1 MIEIVLTQYSGKIVG
16 PIARLIGYI
25 MNSLYMFLND
35 VFGIQN
41 IAVCIVL
48 FTFIIYFLMMPLT
61 YKQQKFSRLTQEMQ
75 PEINAIR
82 EKYKN
87 KKDQASMQKMN
98 EETQMVYEKYGVS
111 AMGSCIQ
118 MLINFPIFI
127 AMYQVIQNVPAYVNT
142 VKDVYLGLVD
152 KIVNVNGFKEIMEKV
167 VTNANVAAK
176 LNFENATTT
185 SNSIIDVLYSLPSA
199 GWDILRDNFS
209 GLTDVITSTEAAVQ
223 HMNNFFGINIANS
236 PMNLISSGWKEKDFI
251 LIFGAILIPLFSYLS
266 QVLNIKLM
274 STNVAANAGA
284 AGDNNDAMAKQM
296 KTMNT
301 MMPLI
306 SLVMVFSVPVGAG
319 IYWIAGSV
327 IRSIQQVALNY
338 HFKNLDLDAIIEK
351 NKEKVKKKKE
361 KQGIREN
368 QIKNAARINTKKI
381 SEPIDTAEK
390 EEKLRQTAEYARSA
404 RKGSLL
410 EKANMVKDF
419 NERNNK

>member
-1 MIEIVLTQYSGKIVG
+1 MAEIILTQYSGKIIG

-61 YKQQKFSRLTQEMQ
+61 YKQQKFSRLTQVMQ

-87 KKDQASMQKMN
+87 KKDQVSMQKMN
-98 EETQMVYEKYGVS
+98 EETQAVYEKYGVS
-111 AMGSCIQ
+111 AMGSCVQ

-127 AMYQVIQNVPAYVNT
+127 AMYNVVRNVPAYVGS
-142 VKDVYLGLVD
+142 VKLVYTGLVD
-152 KIVNVNGFKEIMEKV
+152 KIVNVDGFQNLMEKV
-167 VTNANVAAK
+167 VTDSNVATK
-176 LNFENATTT
+176 LNFTDAATT
-185 SNSIIDVLYSLPSA
+185 SNSIIDVLYALPSA
-199 GWDILRDNFS
+199 GWDVLRDNFG
-209 GLTDVITSTEAAVQ
+209 GLTDAITSVEASVQ

-236 PMNLISSGWKEKDFI
+236 PLNLISAGWDSKDFI
-251 LIFGAILIPLFSYLS
+251 LIIGAILIPLISYLS
-266 QVLNIKLM
+266 QVINIKLM
-274 STNVAANAGA
+274 PTSAASAT
-284 AGDNNDAMAKQM
+284 GDENDAMARQM
-296 KTMNT
+296 KTMNRV
-301 MMPLI
+301 MPLF

-351 NKEKVKKKKE
+351 NKEKAKKKKE

-368 QIKNAARINTKKI
+368 QIANAARLNTKKI
-381 SEPIDTAEK
+381 SEPVVTEEK
-390 EEKLRQTAEYARSA
+390 EELLRRTAEYAKNA
-404 RKGSLL
+404 KKGSLL
-410 EKANMVKDF
+410 EKANMVKEF

>member
-1 MIEIVLTQYSGKIVG
+1 MAEIVLTQYSGKIVG

-61 YKQQKFSRLTQEMQ
+61 YKQQKFSKLTQVMQ

-87 KKDQASMQKMN
+87 KKDQVSMQKMN

-111 AMGSCIQ
+111 PMGSCVQ

-127 AMYQVIQNVPAYVNT
+127 AMYQVIRNVPAYVDS
-142 VKDVYLGLVD
+142 VKDIYLGLVD
-152 KIVNVNGFKEIMEKV
+152 KIVNVNGFQSLMEKV
-167 VTNANVAAK
+167 VEDGNAAAS
-176 LNFENATTT
+176 LNFETAATT
-185 SNSIIDVLYSLPSA
+185 SNSIIDVLYALPSA
-199 GWDILRDNFS
+199 GWDVLRDNFS
-209 GLTDVITSTEAAVQ
+209 GLADVITSTETAVQ

-236 PMNLISSGWKEKDFI
+236 PINLISSGWKEKDFI
-251 LIFGAILIPLFSYLS
+251 LIIGAILIPLFSYLS

-274 STNVAANAGA
+274 PTTNTANAS
-284 AGDNNDAMAKQM
+284 GDNNDAMARQM

-301 MMPLI
+301 MMPLL
-306 SLVMVFSVPVGAG
+306 SLLMVFSVPVGAG

-327 IRSIQQVALNY
+327 IRSIQQVAFNR

-368 QIKNAARINTKKI
+368 QIANAARMNTKKI
-381 SEPIDTAEK
+381 SEPVDTEKK
-390 EEKLRQTAEYARSA
+390 EEILRKTAEYAKRSEEHT
-404 RKGSLL
+404 SELQSPS
-410 EKANMVKDF
+410 
-419 NERNNK
+419 

>member
-1 MIEIVLTQYSGKIVG
+1 MAEIILTQYPGKIIG

-48 FTFIIYFLMMPLT
+48 FTFIIYFLIMPLT
-61 YKQQKFSRLTQEMQ
+61 YKQQKFSRLTQVMQ

-98 EETQMVYEKYGVS
+98 EETQAVYEKYGVS
-111 AMGSCIQ
+111 AMGSCVQ

-127 AMYQVIQNVPAYVNT
+127 AMYNVVRNVPAYVGS
-142 VKDVYLGLVD
+142 VKLVYTGLVN
-152 KIVNVNGFKEIMEKV
+152 KIVNVDGFKNLMEKV
-167 VTNANVAAK
+167 VTDSSVATK
-176 LNFENATTT
+176 LDFTDAVTT
-185 SNSIIDVLYSLPSA
+185 SNSIIDVLYALPST
-199 GWDILRDNFS
+199 GWDVLRDNFG
-209 GLTDVITSTEAAVQ
+209 GLTDAITSVEASVQ

-236 PMNLISSGWKEKDFI
+236 PMNLISTGWDSKDFL
-251 LIFGAILIPLFSYLS
+251 LIIGAILIPLISYLS
-266 QVLNIKLM
+266 QVINIKLM
-274 STNVAANAGA
+274 PTSAASAT
-284 AGDNNDAMAKQM
+284 GDENDAMARQM
-296 KTMNT
+296 KTMNRV
-301 MMPLI
+301 MPLF

-327 IRSIQQVALNY
+327 IRSIQQIALNY

-351 NKEKVKKKKE
+351 NKEKAKKKKE
-361 KQGIREN
+361 KQGIHEN
-368 QIKNAARINTKKI
+368 QIANAARINTKKI
-381 SEPIDTAEK
+381 SETVITEEK
-390 EEKLRQTAEYARSA
+390 EEKLRQTAEYAKSA

-410 EKANMVKDF
+410 EKANMVRDF

>member
-1 MIEIVLTQYSGKIVG
+1 MAEIVLTQYSGKIVG

-41 IAVCIVL
+41 IAICIIL
-48 FTFIIYFLMMPLT
+48 FTFIIYFLMTPLT
-61 YKQQKFSRLTQEMQ
+61 YKQQKFSKLTQVMQ

-98 EETQMVYEKYGVS
+98 EETQSVYEKYGVS
-111 AMGSCIQ
+111 PMGSCVQ

-127 AMYQVIQNVPAYVNT
+127 AMYQVIRNVPAYVDS

-152 KIVNVNGFKEIMEKV
+152 KIVDVNGFQGIMEKV
-167 VTNANVAAK
+167 VSESTVAAK
-176 LNFENATTT
+176 LDFGSATTT
-185 SNSIIDVLYSLPSA
+185 SNSIIDVLYALPSA

-209 GLTDVITSTEAAVQ
+209 GLADVITSTEAAVQ

-236 PMNLISSGWKEKDFI
+236 PLNLITSGWKEKNFI
-251 LIFGAILIPLFSYLS
+251 LIIGAIMIPLFSYLS
-266 QVLNIKLM
+266 QVVNIKLM
-274 STNVAANAGA
+274 PTSASTSDKDG
-284 AGDNNDAMAKQM
+284 NDAMARQM

-301 MMPLI
+301 MMPLF
-306 SLVMVFSVPVGAG
+306 SLIMVFSVPVGAG

-327 IRSIQQVALNY
+327 IRSIQQLVLNR

-351 NKEKVKKKKE
+351 NKEKAKKKKE

-368 QIKNAARINTKKI
+368 QISNTAR
-381 SEPIDTAEK
+381 
-390 EEKLRQTAEYARSA
+390 
-404 RKGSLL
+404 
-410 EKANMVKDF
+410 M
-419 NERNNK
+419 NKRF

>member
-1 MIEIVLTQYSGKIVG
+1 MAEIVLTQYSGKIVG

-35 VFGIQN
+35 VFNVQN
-41 IAVCIVL
+41 IAVCIIL
-48 FTFIIYFLMMPLT
+48 FTIIIYFLMMPLT
-61 YKQQKFSRLTQEMQ
+61 YKQQKFSKLTQVMQ

-87 KKDQASMQKMN
+87 KKDQVSMQKMN
-98 EETQMVYEKYGVS
+98 EETQLVYEKYGVS
-111 AMGSCIQ
+111 PMGSCVQ

-127 AMYQVIQNVPAYVNT
+127 AMYQVIRNVPAYVDS
-142 VKDVYLGLVD
+142 VKDVYLNLVD
-152 KIVNVNGFKEIMEKV
+152 KVVNVDGFQKIMEKV
-167 VTNANVAAK
+167 VADVNVAAN

-185 SNSIIDVLYSLPSA
+185 SNSIIDVLYALPST
-199 GWDILRDNFS
+199 GWDVLRDNFS
-209 GLTDVITSTEAAVQ
+209 GLSDVITSTEAAVQ

-236 PMNLISSGWKEKDFI
+236 PLNLITSGWKEKDFI
-251 LIFGAILIPLFSYLS
+251 LIIGAILIPLFSYLS

-274 STNVAANAGA
+274 PTSASNASG
-284 AGDNNDAMAKQM
+284 NENDTMARQM

-301 MMPLI
+301 MMPLL

-319 IYWIAGSV
+319 IYWIAGSL
-327 IRSIQQVALNY
+327 IRSVQQVVLNR
-338 HFKNLDLDAIIEK
+338 HFKNLDLEAIVEK
-351 NKEKVKKKKE
+351 NKEKIKKKKE

-368 QIKNAARINTKKI
+368 QIANAARINTKKI
-381 SEPIDTAEK
+381 SEPVNTAEK
-390 EEKLRQTAEYARSA
+390 EERLRETAELAKNA

-410 EKANMVKDF
+410 DRANMVKEF

>member
-1 MIEIVLTQYSGKIVG
+1 MAEIVLTQYSGKIVG

-61 YKQQKFSRLTQEMQ
+61 YKQQKFSKLTQVMQ

-87 KKDQASMQKMN
+87 KKDQVSMQKMN

-111 AMGSCIQ
+111 PMGSCVQ

-127 AMYQVIQNVPAYVNT
+127 AMYQVIRNVPAYVDS
-142 VKDVYLGLVD
+142 VKDIYLGLVD
-152 KIVNVNGFKEIMEKV
+152 KIVNVNGFQSLMEKV
-167 VTNANVAAK
+167 VEDGNAAAS
-176 LNFENATTT
+176 LNFETAATT
-185 SNSIIDVLYSLPSA
+185 SNSIIDVLYALPSA
-199 GWDILRDNFS
+199 GWDVLRDNFS
-209 GLTDVITSTEAAVQ
+209 GLADVITSTETAVQ

-236 PMNLISSGWKEKDFI
+236 PINLISSGWKEKDFI
-251 LIFGAILIPLFSYLS
+251 LIIGAILIPLFSYLS

-274 STNVAANAGA
+274 PTTNTANAS
-284 AGDNNDAMAKQM
+284 GDNNDAMARQM

-301 MMPLI
+301 MMPLL
-306 SLVMVFSVPVGAG
+306 SLLMVFSVPVGAG

-327 IRSIQQVALNY
+327 IRSIQQVAFNR

-368 QIKNAARINTKKI
+368 QIANAARMNTKKI
-381 SEPIDTAEK
+381 SEPVDTEKK
-390 EEKLRQTAEYARSA
+390 EEILRKTAEYAKSA

-410 EKANMVKDF
+410 ERANMVKDF

>member
-1 MIEIVLTQYSGKIVG
+1 MAGIVLTQYSGKIVG

-61 YKQQKFSRLTQEMQ
+61 YKQQKFSKLTQVMQ

-98 EETQMVYEKYGVS
+98 EETQSVYEKYGVS
-111 AMGSCIQ
+111 PMGSCVQ

-127 AMYQVIQNVPAYVNT
+127 AMYQVIRNVPAYVDS

-152 KIVNVNGFKEIMEKV
+152 KIVDVNGFQGIMEKV
-167 VTNANVAAK
+167 VSDSSVAAK
-176 LNFENATTT
+176 LDFSSATTT
-185 SNSIIDVLYSLPSA
+185 SNSIIDVLYALPSA

-209 GLTDVITSTEAAVQ
+209 GLADVITSTEAAVQ

-236 PMNLISSGWKEKDFI
+236 PLNLITSGWKEKDFI
-251 LIFGAILIPLFSYLS
+251 LIIGAIMIPLFSYLS
-266 QVLNIKLM
+266 QVVNIKLM
-274 STNVAANAGA
+274 PTSTSDALKDG
-284 AGDNNDAMAKQM
+284 NDAMARQM

-301 MMPLI
+301 MMPLF
-306 SLVMVFSVPVGAG
+306 SLIMVFSVPVGAG

-327 IRSIQQVALNY
+327 IRSIQQLVLNR

-351 NKEKVKKKKE
+351 NKEKAKKKKE
-361 KQGIREN
+361 KQGIHEN
-368 QIKNAARINTKKI
+368 QISNTARMNTRKI
-381 SEPIDTAEK
+381 SEPVVTEEK
-390 EEKLRQTAEYARSA
+390 EEKLRQTAEYAKSA
-404 RKGSLL
+404 KKGSLL
-410 EKANMVKDF
+410 EKANMVRDF
-419 NERNNK
+419 NERNNR

>member
-1 MIEIVLTQYSGKIVG
+1 LAGIVLTQYSGKIVG

-61 YKQQKFSRLTQEMQ
+61 YKQQKFSKLTQVMQ

-98 EETQMVYEKYGVS
+98 EETQSVYEKYGVS
-111 AMGSCIQ
+111 PMGSCVQ

-127 AMYQVIQNVPAYVNT
+127 AMYQVIRNVPAYVDS

-152 KIVNVNGFKEIMEKV
+152 KIVDVNGFQGIMEKV
-167 VTNANVAAK
+167 VSDSSVAAK
-176 LNFENATTT
+176 LDFSSATTT
-185 SNSIIDVLYSLPSA
+185 SNSIIDVLYALPSA

-209 GLTDVITSTEAAVQ
+209 GLADVITSTEAAVQ

-236 PMNLISSGWKEKDFI
+236 PLNLITSGWKEKDFI
-251 LIFGAILIPLFSYLS
+251 LIIGAIMIPLFSYLS
-266 QVLNIKLM
+266 QVVNIKLM
-274 STNVAANAGA
+274 PTSTSDALKDG
-284 AGDNNDAMAKQM
+284 NDAMARQM

-301 MMPLI
+301 MMPLF
-306 SLVMVFSVPVGAG
+306 SLIMVFSVPVGAG

-327 IRSIQQVALNY
+327 IRSIQQLVLNR

-351 NKEKVKKKKE
+351 NKEKAKKKKE
-361 KQGIREN
+361 KQGIHEN
-368 QIKNAARINTKKI
+368 QISNTARMNTRKI
-381 SEPIDTAEK
+381 SEPVVTEEK
-390 EEKLRQTAEYARSA
+390 EEKLRQTAEYAKSA
-404 RKGSLL
+404 KKGSLL
-410 EKANMVKDF
+410 EKANMVRDF
-419 NERNNK
+419 NERNNR

>member
-1 MIEIVLTQYSGKIVG
+1 MAGIVLTQYSGKIVG

-61 YKQQKFSRLTQEMQ
+61 YKQQKFSKLTQVMQ

-87 KKDQASMQKMN
+87 KKDQAS
-98 EETQMVYEKYGVS
+98 V
-111 AMGSCIQ
+111 Q

-127 AMYQVIQNVPAYVNT
+127 AMYQVIRNVPAYVDS

-152 KIVNVNGFKEIMEKV
+152 KIVDVNGFQGIMEKV
-167 VTNANVAAK
+167 VSDSSVAAK
-176 LNFENATTT
+176 LDFSSATTT
-185 SNSIIDVLYSLPSA
+185 SNSIIDVLYALPSA

-209 GLTDVITSTEAAVQ
+209 GLADVITSTEAAVQ

-236 PMNLISSGWKEKDFI
+236 PLNLITSGWKEKDFI
-251 LIFGAILIPLFSYLS
+251 LIIGAIMIPLFSYLS
-266 QVLNIKLM
+266 QVVNIKLM
-274 STNVAANAGA
+274 PTSTSDALKDG
-284 AGDNNDAMAKQM
+284 NDAMARQM

-301 MMPLI
+301 MMPLF
-306 SLVMVFSVPVGAG
+306 SLIMVFSVPVGAG

-327 IRSIQQVALNY
+327 IRSIQQLVLNR

-351 NKEKVKKKKE
+351 NKEKAKKKKE
-361 KQGIREN
+361 KQGIHEN
-368 QIKNAARINTKKI
+368 QISNTARMNTRKI
-381 SEPIDTAEK
+381 SEPVVTEEK
-390 EEKLRQTAEYARSA
+390 EEKLRQTAEYAKSA
-404 RKGSLL
+404 KKGSLL
-410 EKANMVKDF
+410 EKANMVRDF
-419 NERNNK
+419 NERNNR

>member
-1 MIEIVLTQYSGKIVG
+1 MAEIVLTQYSGKIVG

-41 IAVCIVL
+41 IAVCIIL

-61 YKQQKFSRLTQEMQ
+61 YKQQKFSKLTQVMQ

-98 EETQMVYEKYGVS
+98 EETQSVYEKYGVS
-111 AMGSCIQ
+111 PMGSCVQ

-127 AMYQVIQNVPAYVNT
+127 AMYQVIRNVPAYVDS

-152 KIVNVNGFKEIMEKV
+152 KIVDVNGFQGIMEKV
-167 VTNANVAAK
+167 VSESSVAAN
-176 LNFENATTT
+176 LDFSSATTT
-185 SNSIIDVLYSLPSA
+185 SNSIIDVLYALPST

-209 GLTDVITSTEAAVQ
+209 GLSDIVTSTEAAVQ

-236 PMNLISSGWKEKDFI
+236 PLNLITSGWKEKDFI
-251 LIFGAILIPLFSYLS
+251 LIIGAIMIPLFSYLS
-266 QVLNIKLM
+266 QVVNIKLM
-274 STNVAANAGA
+274 PTSASTSDKDG
-284 AGDNNDAMAKQM
+284 NDAMARQM

-301 MMPLI
+301 MMPLF
-306 SLVMVFSVPVGAG
+306 SLIMVFSVPVGAG

-327 IRSIQQVALNY
+327 IRSIQQLALNR

-351 NKEKVKKKKE
+351 NKEKAKKKKE

-368 QIKNAARINTKKI
+368 QISNTARLNTRKI
-381 SEPIDTAEK
+381 SEPIVTEEK
-390 EEKLRQTAEYARSA
+390 EEKLRQTAEYAKNA
-404 RKGSLL
+404 KKGSLL
-410 EKANMVKDF
+410 EKANMVRDF
-419 NERNNK
+419 NERNNR

>member
-1 MIEIVLTQYSGKIVG
+1 MAEIVLTQYSGKIVG

-41 IAVCIVL
+41 IAICIIL
-48 FTFIIYFLMMPLT
+48 FTFIIYFLMTPLT
-61 YKQQKFSRLTQEMQ
+61 YKQQKFSKLTQVMQ

-98 EETQMVYEKYGVS
+98 EETQSVYEKYGVS
-111 AMGSCIQ
+111 PMGSCVQ

-127 AMYQVIQNVPAYVNT
+127 AMYQVIRNVPAYVDS

-152 KIVNVNGFKEIMEKV
+152 KIVDVNGFQGIMEKV
-167 VTNANVAAK
+167 VSESTVAAK
-176 LNFENATTT
+176 LDFGSATTT
-185 SNSIIDVLYSLPSA
+185 SNSIIDVLYALPSA

-209 GLTDVITSTEAAVQ
+209 GLADVITSTEAAVQ

-236 PMNLISSGWKEKDFI
+236 PLNLITSGWKEKNFI
-251 LIFGAILIPLFSYLS
+251 LIIGAIMIPLFSYLS
-266 QVLNIKLM
+266 QVVNIKLM
-274 STNVAANAGA
+274 PTSASTSDKDG
-284 AGDNNDAMAKQM
+284 NDAMARQM

-301 MMPLI
+301 MMPLF
-306 SLVMVFSVPVGAG
+306 SLIMVFSVPVGAG

-327 IRSIQQVALNY
+327 IRSIQQLVLNR

-351 NKEKVKKKKE
+351 NKEKAKKKKE

-368 QIKNAARINTKKI
+368 QISNTARMNTRKI
-381 SEPIDTAEK
+381 SEPIVTEEK
-390 EEKLRQTAEYARSA
+390 EEKLRQTAEYAKSA
-404 RKGSLL
+404 KKGSLL
-410 EKANMVKDF
+410 EKAKLVRDC
-419 NERNNK
+419 NERNNR